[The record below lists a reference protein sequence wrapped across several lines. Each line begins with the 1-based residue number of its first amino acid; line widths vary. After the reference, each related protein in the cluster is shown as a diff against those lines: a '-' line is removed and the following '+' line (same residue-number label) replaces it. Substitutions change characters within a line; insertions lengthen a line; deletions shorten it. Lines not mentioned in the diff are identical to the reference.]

1 MGNTESNERQLFIG
15 VILQL
20 LGKRGIKVKKSAIQ
34 SFLSFVQ
41 EHCPWFPDE
50 GSVNLD
56 VWEKVGKQLKTYHAE
71 HGSEKVPN
79 DAFSLWNII
88 RDVLDPAPDSEK
100 VHLKSDSEEN
110 AVAKPAPESK
120 RVTFK
125 EENEVKTVVKPE
137 ENEKNED
144 PPDYRQLRK
153 MLAAVTTQEQP
164 KDRDEEQDQ
173 PSPKQKENLGEITAK
188 YHSDGDR
195 HLLNKDAP
203 KGLRETSPVRPSAP
217 RSLRETSPIRQFVRF
232 SHQTV
237 KGSPEQEKRNTG
249 RSHPSMPPPLCG
261 GKGPPLGV
269 SPRRVCSSPKDKFDP
284 HLEAS
289 FLVPSAV

>member
-15 VILQL
+15 VVLQL
-20 LGKRGIKVKKSAIQ
+20 LNKRGIKVKKSAIQ
-34 SFLSFVQ
+34 SFFSFVQ

-71 HGSEKVPN
+71 HGSENVPN

-88 RDVLDPAPDSEK
+88 KDVLDPAPDSEK
-100 VHLKSDSEEN
+100 VHLKGDSEEN

-120 RVTFK
+120 KVTFK
-125 EENEVKTVVKPE
+125 EENEVETVVKPQ

-153 MLAAVTTQEQP
+153 MLAAMTTQEQL
-164 KDRDEEQDQ
+164 KVRDEKQDQ
-173 PSPKQKENLGEITAK
+173 PSPKEKENLGEIIAK

-195 HLLNKDAP
+195 HLLNNDAP
-203 KGLRETSPVRPSAP
+203 KGLRETSPVRPPVP
-217 RSLRETSPIRQFVRF
+217 RSLRETSLIRQSVRF

-237 KGSPEQEKRNTG
+237 KRSPEQEKRNTG
-249 RSHPSMPPPLCG
+249 RSHPPMPPPPCG

-269 SPRRVCSSPKDKFDP
+269 SRKGVFSSPEDKFDP